1 MNTLYI
7 ISKEVDAYDFLKN
20 ILKQKY
26 NIRDPEIVRSSHG
39 KPYFKYLNNFYFN
52 VSHSHDLQVVAIC
65 DCEVGVDIQRLRKA
79 DLRVARRFTQRER
92 DYILEQDCDMR
103 FFEVWTKKE
112 AYLKYKG
119 IGLKGGLNSF
129 DVFNIPEKITTFI
142 KNDYII
148 SVCSNKEFKL
158 EVQNEI
164 Q

>member
-65 DCEVGVDIQRLRKA
+65 DCEVGVDIERLRKA
-79 DLRVARRFTQRER
+79 DLRVAKRFTQSERE
-92 DYILEQDCDMR
+92 YILKQDYNKR

-112 AYLKYKG
+112 AYLKYNG
-119 IGLKGGLNSF
+119 IGIKGGLSSF
-129 DVFNIPEKITTFI
+129 NVFDIPEKIITFTH
-142 KNDYII
+142 NDYII
-148 SVCSNKEFKL
+148 SVCCKKEL
-158 EVQNEI
+158 QIEVQNEI
-164 Q
+164 